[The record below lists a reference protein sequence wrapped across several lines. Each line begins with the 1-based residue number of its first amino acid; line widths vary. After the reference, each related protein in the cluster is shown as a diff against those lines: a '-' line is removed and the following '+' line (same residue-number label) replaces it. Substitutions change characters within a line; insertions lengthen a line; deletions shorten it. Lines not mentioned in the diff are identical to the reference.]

1 MNAWGLKKNLIDN
14 IIFYLFL
21 ALVVGMFLFAKDF
34 AHLNLKFFNL
44 PVYVTELFLILTI
57 IFIFVNSIFLRDG
70 KLFINYNQR
79 VEFLLFYI
87 IFIISLVRGLISYRD
102 IVFTLRQ
109 SAIIYYSIF
118 YFLVPI
124 ILDNFKKIK
133 IYFSFLVIYT
143 SILVL
148 VILFGVNIRGLGGF
162 YYYYYVSM
170 SLIFLIFYSLL
181 IKKPVLKFFSYSLI
195 LVHLA
200 IILLSKVRAAWMG
213 ILLGILFIVY
223 MFFKMPVMRKDL
235 KKLLISG
242 MVGFLILTI
251 ILPVVLIF
259 YPSSIEDIKNE
270 FMSIYNFRDMTT
282 VSAANARW
290 RLIAWSGYVNKSL
303 EKPLLGHGFGKVFIP
318 ETLVEEISWSPPK
331 GEDWVDPHN
340 SYLSILFRTGII
352 GLIIFFIIIFRFFK
366 LSIKFIKECDNE
378 KIRIYVAS
386 LLTII
391 VVILGISFFDVVLER
406 PFFGIFLWINMG
418 LVISLIKIKNKQTK

>member
-21 ALVVGMFLFAKDF
+21 TLVVGMFLFGKAF
-34 AHLNLKFFNL
+34 AYLNLKFFNL
-44 PVYVTELFLILTI
+44 PVYVTELFLISAI
-57 IFIFVNSIFLRDG
+57 IFVFINSFFFRDG
-70 KLFINYNQR
+70 KLFISSSQR

-102 IVFTLRQ
+102 LVFTLRQ
-109 SAIIYYSIF
+109 SAIIYYSVF

-124 ILDNFKKIK
+124 ILDNLKKIR
-133 IYFSFLVIYT
+133 IYFSVVIICT
-143 SILVL
+143 SLL
-148 VILFGVNIRGLGGF
+148 ALSRLFGIKIQGLGSF
-162 YYYYYVSM
+162 YYYYVSL
-170 SLIFLIFYSLL
+170 SLIFLLFYPLF
-181 IKKPVLKFFSYSLI
+181 IKKPFLKFFSYLLFLMH
-195 LVHLA
+195 LV
-200 IILLSKVRAAWMG
+200 IVILLQVRAAWMG

-270 FMSIYNFRDMTT
+270 FMSIYRFRDMTT

-290 RLIAWSGYVNKSL
+290 RLMAWSGYVNRSL
-303 EKPLLGHGFGKVFIP
+303 EKPLLGHGFGKAFIP
-318 ETLVEEISWSPPK
+318 KTLEEISWSPPK

-352 GLIIFFIIIFRFFK
+352 GLIIFLIIILRFFK
-366 LSIKFIKECDNE
+366 LSIIFITECENE
-378 KIRIYVAS
+378 EIRIYVAS

-391 VVILGISFFDVVLER
+391 IFILGISFFDVVLER
-406 PFFGIFLWINMG
+406 PFFGVFLWINMG